1 MPRPRYITWEDI
13 GGGKEGKADDP
24 VLLVGKELWEEEEE
38 EEGGGGEEGEGRR
51 GKGTDRRRL
60 PCVTWSVV
68 VLLVVPVVVII
79 VADVL
84 KSQNFMLGTGHTM
97 LITSPPRSIG
107 LLENSDSAPVCDDE
121 DEDDPFMDGCDVPIG
136 YVRPAISRA
145 SWTFI
150 SLVVIPEIAF
160 VASLSR
166 LPPPPPRALA
176 RDCITSS
183 FSL

>member
-1 MPRPRYITWEDI
+1 M
-13 GGGKEGKADDP
+13 
-24 VLLVGKELWEEEEE
+24 
-38 EEGGGGEEGEGRR
+38 
-51 GKGTDRRRL
+51 
-60 PCVTWSVV
+60 TWSVV

-107 LLENSDSAPVCDDE
+107 LLEYSDSAPVCDDE
-121 DEDDPFMDGCDVPIG
+121 DEDDRFMDGCDVPIG

-166 LPPPPPRALA
+166 LPPPPPRARA
-176 RDCITSS
+176 RDCIISS
-183 FSL
+183 FDL